1 MSKINLKKI
10 TAITIDGRRFDE
22 ERYTRFKDIVSFM
35 SEKIEFHSIK
45 MFLVQDP
52 EIPGVEFYRIK
63 NFGISDYSRFCLHN
77 LYDNVDSDYCLIFQD
92 DGFVLNPHLWDDE
105 FLKYDYIGSPWPL
118 YIGWPEE
125 GRQVGNGGFS
135 LRSKKLLEYSKSLTS
150 HSTENEDT
158 YLLNSNRENLVKFG
172 INIAP
177 LDIARKFSV
186 ENPLDDDHNL
196 DTCFGFHAMHL
207 LNDAIKKI
215 KGTI

>member
-22 ERYTRFKDIVSFM
+22 ERYARFKDIVSFM

-45 MFLVQDP
+45 MFLVQNP

-177 LDIARKFSV
+177 LDVARKFSV

-196 DTCFGFHAMHL
+196 DTCFGFHAKHL

>member
-196 DTCFGFHAMHL
+196 DTCFGFHAKHL

>member
-1 MSKINLKKI
+1 MSKIDLKKI

-35 SEKIEFHSIK
+35 SERIQFHSIK

-52 EIPGVEFYRIK
+52 KIPGVEFYQVK
-63 NFGISDYSRFCLHN
+63 NFGISDYSRFCLHS

-105 FLKYDYIGSPWPL
+105 FLNYDYIGSPWPL

-186 ENPLDDDHNL
+186 ENPLDSDHNL
-196 DTCFGFHAMHL
+196 DTCFGFHAKHL
-207 LNDAIKKI
+207 LNDAIRKI